1 MILVF
6 ELRLE
11 NVDQVTSEVLF
22 RPSGLFSVIFC
33 YAIQDLIRY
42 PRESSC
48 LSIID
53 ERLYSLTETKF

>member
-42 PRESSC
+42 PRESS
-48 LSIID
+48 LLID
-53 ERLYSLTETKF
+53 HR